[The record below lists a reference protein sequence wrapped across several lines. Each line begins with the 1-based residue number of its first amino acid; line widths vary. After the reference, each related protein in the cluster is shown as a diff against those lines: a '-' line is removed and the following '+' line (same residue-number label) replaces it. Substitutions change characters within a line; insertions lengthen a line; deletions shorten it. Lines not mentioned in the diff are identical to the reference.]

1 MAKKQ
6 VKQTVKQLTIPKD
19 VIKIGD
25 RSFKFKVA
33 AFYSVNGK
41 KHLTAKL
48 MEDVKSHEKLL
59 NALLEVEGQ
68 NILEEVEVEAAETEA
83 ETSK

>member
-6 VKQTVKQLTIPKD
+6 VKKTENKLTIPKD

-41 KHLTAKL
+41 KHITEKI
-48 MEDVKSHEKLL
+48 MEDVKSHERLL
-59 NALLEVEGQ
+59 NALIEVEGQ

-83 ETSK
+83 DTSK